1 MKIIYGITKSNFGGA
16 QRYVFDL
23 ACEAKRRGHDVAVLC
38 GGEGELVR
46 RLEAENIRVIPLPS
60 LGRNISLIKDFKEFV
75 TMVKILSRENPN
87 VFHVNSSKMGGLGAV
102 AARLAGVGRII
113 FTAHGWEF
121 NAPRPRWQKILIKFF
136 SWLIVFSSHETIC
149 VSEKTKKDMAD
160 LPFIEH
166 KIKII
171 HNGVD
176 EFELK
181 ERAEARKKLG
191 VADDE
196 LVVGTLAEL
205 HRVKGLDILL
215 QAWQV
220 LLGSNTGK
228 LLILGR
234 GEEQENLQNTAQQ
247 LGISESVKFLGF
259 VENARTLL
267 SGFDIFVLPSRS
279 EALPYA
285 VLESGYASLP
295 TVASLVGGIP
305 EIITNNE
312 NGFLVEPE
320 NSSNL
325 AEKLQLLIRDHE
337 LRERFG
343 KNLKK
348 TILEKFSKEQMF
360 EKTFSSYQS

>member
-1 MKIIYGITKSNFGGA
+1 MRILYGITKSNFGGA

-23 ACEAKRRGHDVAVLC
+23 ACEAKRRGHEVAVLC
-38 GGEGELVR
+38 GGQGELVS
-46 RLEAENIRVIPLPS
+46 RLQSEDIRVVPLPS
-60 LGRNISLIKDFKEFV
+60 LNRNISLIKDVKEFISLI
-75 TMVKILSRENPN
+75 KILSRENPG

-102 AARLAGVGRII
+102 AGRLAGVGRII

-121 NAPRPRWQKILIKFF
+121 NAPRPRWQKVLIKFF

-149 VSEKTKKDMAD
+149 VSEKTKKDIID

-176 EFELK
+176 KFELK
-181 ERAEARKKLG
+181 ERAEARKELG

-205 HRVKGLDILL
+205 HKVKGLDVLL

-220 LLGSNTGK
+220 LSAHNPGK

-234 GEEQENLQNTAQQ
+234 GEEQENLQNMAQQ
-247 LGISESVKFLGF
+247 LDISDSIKFLGF

-285 VLESGYASLP
+285 ILESGYASLP
-295 TVASLVGGIP
+295 TIASRVGGIP
-305 EIITNNE
+305 EIITNGD
-312 NGFLVEPE
+312 NGLLVEPE
-320 NSSNL
+320 NSSDL
-325 AEKLQLLIRDHE
+325 ADTLQMFIRDVE
-337 LRERFG
+337 LRTRLG
-343 KNLKK
+343 RNLKE
-348 TILEKFSKEQMF
+348 TISKNFSKNQMF
-360 EKTFSSYQS
+360 EKTFASYLV